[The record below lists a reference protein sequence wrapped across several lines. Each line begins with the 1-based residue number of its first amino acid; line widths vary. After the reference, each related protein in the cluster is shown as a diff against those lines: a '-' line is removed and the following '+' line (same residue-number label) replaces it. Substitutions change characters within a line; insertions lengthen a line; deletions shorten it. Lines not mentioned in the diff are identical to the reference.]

1 MRKTLQIF
9 LILFIVIFNSIN
21 TFGQNKYKL
30 IRYKYLDAGKW
41 GDFLG
46 SKRTQFDIEVK
57 ENIKD
62 EEIKEILE
70 QAVIELSELR
80 DVDAISVR
88 LYIENTNL
96 PYAIADWAPY
106 GNWNKAETGIPKSVF
121 KTSITFYPEHKGKES
136 SKEKKYGLSLE
147 QRKIIYHEVC
157 QSQKNTRQIA
167 EKKYPSDIMKQYDYM
182 DELDDKYES
191 EICRKYF
198 ITDDQKCKIVDEGV
212 ENNWSE

>member
-1 MRKTLQIF
+1 M
-9 LILFIVIFNSIN
+9 VIFISIDS
-21 TFGQNKYKL
+21 FGQNKYRL
-30 IRYKYLDAGKW
+30 VRYKYLDTSKW
-41 GDFLG
+41 NNFLG

-57 ENIKD
+57 ENIED

-70 QAVIELSELR
+70 KAVIELSELR

-106 GNWNKAETGIPKSVF
+106 GAWNKAETGIPKSVF
-121 KTSITFYPEHKGKES
+121 KTSITFYPEHKAKES
-136 SKEKKYGLSLE
+136 SKGKKYGLSLE
-147 QRKIIYHEVC
+147 QRKIIYHEIC

-182 DELDDKYES
+182 EDLDKKYES

-198 ITDDQKCKIVDEGV
+198 ITDDQKCRIVDEGV